1 MGWCWTWRRND
12 GAALIRQLI
21 LLGLSGAALLALTL
35 AGLQHVPDSAA
46 GYLLVVRILCV
57 SAFVYLV
64 TVWFVLRWVEPKG
77 AIWLVLLVAVALR
90 LPLLLSPPILSSDVY
105 RYVWD
110 GRVQAAGINPYRYV
124 PDDPALASLRDISLF
139 PHINRAD
146 YAPTIYP
153 PAAQFV
159 FGLVGRI
166 WPTVTGMKLAM
177 VGFEALAIGCLWRM
191 LALAGLPR
199 SRLLIYAWNP
209 LPAWAFAGNGHVD
222 AMVGGLV
229 ALALLLRVRRSDG
242 WAGLALGLAFTTK
255 FLPAVM
261 APALW
266 RRDGGWRLA
275 LVAVMSVLGLYGLY
289 SGVGWRVFGFLA
301 GYGREEGLDSGAG
314 FWVLSVLASLGP
326 LPSFAAAAYMAL
338 VVVVL
343 AVLGG
348 WVAFVRRP
356 DDPVSIAGCAGALM
370 AVLTFGISPHYP
382 WYFAWL
388 AVPAVLAPNPALLW
402 LSSAPVLIYLAGYG
416 DSLLWPSVLYVPA
429 LVLGLLS
436 ARTGCRRN
444 RSMEHDDVGHRNRA
458 RAA

>member
-1 MGWCWTWRRND
+1 MHAARLGSRHVIRR
-12 GAALIRQLI
+12 LI
-21 LLGLSGAALLALTL
+21 LLGLSGAVLLALTL
-35 AGLQHVPDSAA
+35 AGLAHALGSAA
-46 GYLLVVRILCV
+46 AYPLVVRLLCV
-57 SAFVYLV
+57 SALVYLV

-90 LPLLLSPPILSSDVY
+90 LPLLLAPPALSSDVY

-124 PDDPALASLRDISLF
+124 PDDPALASLRDAAVF

-153 PAAQFV
+153 PAAQLV
-159 FGLVGRI
+159 FGLVGRV
-166 WPTVTGMKLAM
+166 WPAVTGMKLAM
-177 VGFEALAIGCLWRM
+177 LAFEALAIGCLWRM

-222 AMVGGLV
+222 AMVVGLV
-229 ALALLLRVRRSDG
+229 ALALLPRVGRPGWWADG
-242 WAGLALGLAFTTK
+242 WAGLALGLAFATK
-255 FLPAVM
+255 FLPAVV

-266 RRDGGWRLA
+266 RRGGGWRLA
-275 LVAVMSVLGLYGLY
+275 LVAMASVLGLYALY
-289 SGVGWRVFGFLA
+289 IGVGWRVFGFLA
-301 GYGREEGLDSGAG
+301 GYGREEGLDSGTG
-314 FWVLSVLASLGP
+314 FWVLSVLASFGP
-326 LPSFAAAAYMAL
+326 LPSFAPLAYML
-338 VVVVL
+338 VL
-343 AVLGG
+343 AVSLAALGY
-348 WVAFVRRP
+348 WVAFIRRP
-356 DDPVSIAGCAGALM
+356 DDPVSVARCAGALM

-388 AVPAVLAPNPALLW
+388 AVPSVLAPSPAMLW
-402 LSSAPVLIYLAGYG
+402 LSTAPVLIYLAGYG

-436 ARTGCRRN
+436 VRVPRNGARWLPTQPING
-444 RSMEHDDVGHRNRA
+444 A
-458 RAA
+458 